1 MIVLVA
7 RSHPA
12 PTQTFHRR
20 MARALAEVRPGVVR
34 VALKRGDGP
43 PDRDDATRF
52 PREEGASALRAF
64 VRRPLAAT
72 RLLVGAVARARRG
85 NKEGG
90 RAGAALAWRDGL
102 RLADW
107 ARRSPGVVRFHA
119 QFASW
124 EATAALVAAR
134 LSRARFSF
142 ELHNPYTFVKGRSML
157 AWKLG
162 AADLATAISDDAR
175 RRAIGLALVP
185 GVASRIA
192 IVRCGVDLD
201 EVPARREG
209 GPDVVAVGSLV
220 PRKGHD
226 VLVRALCRLAATRPG
241 LCAVVVGDGPERARL
256 EALAAEIAAPVRFVG
271 ALPED
276 EAWALAASARV
287 GALACVTADDGDEDG
302 IPVALV
308 EAMAAGT
315 PVVSTPVGGMA
326 ELLEDGEAGLLVPAR
341 DPVALAAAVERL
353 LDDEPLRARLADRG
367 RAAVAARHDVR
378 ACARDLSAAF
388 DRAQG
393 LASAT

>member
-20 MARALAEVRPGVVR
+20 MARALAQLRPGVVR
-34 VALKRGDGP
+34 VALKRGDGRLE
-43 PDRDDATRF
+43 RDDATRF
-52 PREEGASALRAF
+52 PRDEGASALRAF

-142 ELHNPYTFVKGRSML
+142 ELHNPYTFVEGCSML
-157 AWKLG
+157 RWKLR
-162 AADLATAISDDAR
+162 AADLATAVSDDAR
-175 RRAIGLALVP
+175 RRAIGLAP
-185 GVASRIA
+185 DVASRIV

-201 EVPARREG
+201 GVPARREG

-226 VLVRALCRLAATRPG
+226 VLVRALGRLAATRPG
-241 LCAVVVGDGPERARL
+241 LSALVVGDGPERARL

-287 GALACVTADDGDEDG
+287 AALACVTADDGDEDG

-315 PVVSTPVGGMA
+315 PVVSTPVGGIA

-341 DPVALAAAVERL
+341 DPVALAAAIERL

-378 ACARDLSAAF
+378 SCAGDLAAAF

-393 LASAT
+393 RGSAT